1 MVKKMNIQKSYIG
14 INEKTR
20 SGEKILKVEG
30 IIIHT
35 CEKSIRTSKELLKKI
50 EESKKEVDKYLSYHY
65 IISEKSNII
74 NIIPT
79 FEMAYHSDK
88 IYLNEHYIGI
98 CVIRDKIHSMS
109 NKQRKILKSLIQYIL
124 DKFNLDRNS
133 ILREYDIYSTRKS
146 SLIIDN
152 GILWDEIID

>member
-20 SGEKILKVEG
+20 SGE
-30 IIIHT
+30 
-35 CEKSIRTSKELLKKI
+35 KELLKKI

-124 DKFNLDRNS
+124 DKFNLEMRGV
-133 ILREYDIYSTRKS
+133 K
-146 SLIIDN
+146 
-152 GILWDEIID
+152 